1 MKLSLSP
8 CLRVMP
14 NLRLFIPALCSCFTT
29 EILEGFDV
37 QRTSGLG
44 DTLRKYGHL
53 TQAIYQYYK
62 SDFFEDNNKC
72 SAICPPYDEFVRRC
86 QDLEKMTVSDVF
98 AIQLMQV
105 PTISKLILNRYLVI
119 LEFVDLEY
127 PFNLHHIYTTT
138 IVCFK
143 CHYIMLFV
151 LKPMFCIKSCNFLI
165 NWMSN

>member
-1 MKLSLSP
+1 
-8 CLRVMP
+8 MP
-14 NLRLFIPALCSCFTT
+14 NLWLFILALCSCFTT

-62 SDFFEDNNKC
+62 SEFFEDNNKC

-105 PTISKLILNRYLVI
+105 PIILKLILNMFSCKIFYL
-119 LEFVDLEY
+119 F
-127 PFNLHHIYTTT
+127 
-138 IVCFK
+138 
-143 CHYIMLFV
+143 
-151 LKPMFCIKSCNFLI
+151 
-165 NWMSN
+165 

>member
-1 MKLSLSP
+1 LLELSFLLDEIKTVAVFVIDAYLLKNSIHLHFLVKSKL
-8 CLRVMP
+8 CQMA
-14 NLRLFIPALCSCFTT
+14 NLWLFILALCSCFTT
-29 EILEGFDV
+29 EVLEGFDV

-62 SDFFEDNNKC
+62 SEFFEDNNKC

-105 PTISKLILNRYLVI
+105 PIILKLILN
-119 LEFVDLEY
+119 
-127 PFNLHHIYTTT
+127 
-138 IVCFK
+138 
-143 CHYIMLFV
+143 
-151 LKPMFCIKSCNFLI
+151 MFSCN
-165 NWMSN
+165 

>member
-1 MKLSLSP
+1 MFLLELSFPLDEIKSVTLFVEDTVISLKKNHYIYIFW
-8 CLRVMP
+8 LRVMP
-14 NLRLFIPALCSCFTT
+14 NLMLFIPALCSCFTT

-105 PTISKLILNRYLVI
+105 PTISKLILNRYLAI
-119 LEFVDLEY
+119 LEFV
-127 PFNLHHIYTTT
+127 
-138 IVCFK
+138 
-143 CHYIMLFV
+143 
-151 LKPMFCIKSCNFLI
+151 
-165 NWMSN
+165 

>member
-1 MKLSLSP
+1 LLELSFLLDEIKTVAVFVIDAYLLKNSIHLHFLVKSKLCQMANLSL
-8 CLRVMP
+8 
-14 NLRLFIPALCSCFTT
+14 FILVLCSCFTT
-29 EILEGFDV
+29 EVLEGFDV

-62 SDFFEDNNKC
+62 SEFFEDNNKC

-105 PTISKLILNRYLVI
+105 PIILKLILN
-119 LEFVDLEY
+119 
-127 PFNLHHIYTTT
+127 
-138 IVCFK
+138 
-143 CHYIMLFV
+143 
-151 LKPMFCIKSCNFLI
+151 MFSCNFFI
-165 NWMSN
+165 CFS

>member
-1 MKLSLSP
+1 LLELSFLLDEIKAVAVFVIDAYLLKNSIHLHFLVKSKLCQMENLSL
-8 CLRVMP
+8 
-14 NLRLFIPALCSCFTT
+14 FILALCSCFTT
-29 EILEGFDV
+29 EVLEGFDV

-62 SDFFEDNNKC
+62 SEFYEDNNKC

-105 PTISKLILNRYLVI
+105 PIILKLILN
-119 LEFVDLEY
+119 
-127 PFNLHHIYTTT
+127 
-138 IVCFK
+138 
-143 CHYIMLFV
+143 
-151 LKPMFCIKSCNFLI
+151 MFSCNFFI
-165 NWMSN
+165 CFS